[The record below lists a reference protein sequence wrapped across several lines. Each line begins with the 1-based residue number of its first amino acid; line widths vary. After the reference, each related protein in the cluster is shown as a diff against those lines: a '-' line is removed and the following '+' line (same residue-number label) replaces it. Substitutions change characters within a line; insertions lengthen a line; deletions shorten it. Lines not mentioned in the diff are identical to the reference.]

1 MAKVITSEKKAFTL
15 VNAKVDE
22 KLVDVFVDGGVTVKV
37 CDAGVSSP
45 VGEIIDIEGKELY
58 SGLFDIHCHGC
69 LALDTM
75 DGHVDDHMAR
85 MARYWAENGTTSW
98 LATTMTMDKQSI
110 LNALDADRNVKDGCN
125 VPGFHLEG
133 PYINL
138 KYKGAQNPEYVQ
150 APSLEDLE
158 EYKKKGALM
167 ITVAPEVEG
176 GIEFIKNC
184 GISVALGHTDAT
196 YEQACE
202 AFDAGADNV
211 THTFN
216 AMPGLHHRNPSVVGA
231 AIEKN
236 AYVQAITD
244 GTHLHKA
251 VITML
256 YRTFGVERMIIISD
270 EISAAGLSDGVY
282 ESGGLRVTVKDGV
295 ARIDNGAI
303 AGSTTTLYN
312 CVRRAIEF
320 GIPKKDA
327 FRMAS
332 RTPAELLGLKKGRIE
347 EGYDAE
353 FIVVNPDLSLE
364 CTIILNK

>member
-1 MAKVITSEKKAFTL
+1 MAKVITSRKKRFTL
-15 VNAKVDE
+15 INAKVDE
-22 KLVDVFVDGGVTVKV
+22 DICDIFVDGGVITKV
-37 CDAGVSSP
+37 LRAGECAP
-45 VGEIIDIEGKELY
+45 TGEIIDIGGKELY
-58 SGLFDIHCHGC
+58 PGLFDIHCHGC
-69 LALDTM
+69 LGFDTM
-75 DGHVDDHMAR
+75 DGYKDGHMAA
-85 MARYWAENGTTSW
+85 MARHWAQNGTTSW
-98 LATTMTMDKQSI
+98 LATTMTMDKESI
-110 LNALDADRNVKDGCN
+110 LKALSANTDIEDGCN
-125 VPGFHLEG
+125 IPGFHLEG

-150 APSLEDLE
+150 KPSLEDLK
-158 EYKKKGALM
+158 EYKGAMM

-295 ARIDNGAI
+295 ARIDNGSI

-312 CVRRAIEF
+312 CVLKAIEF

-332 RTPAELLGLKKGRIE
+332 RTPAELLKLKKGRIM

-364 CTIILNK
+364 ATIILNK

>member
-1 MAKVITSEKKAFTL
+1 MAKVITSKKQSFTL
-15 VNAKVDE
+15 INAIVDDRAC
-22 KLVDVFVDGGVTVKV
+22 DVFVDGGVITRVA
-37 CDAGVSSP
+37 DAGAILP
-45 VGEIIDIEGKELY
+45 VGEVIDIGGKELY
-58 SGLFDIHCHGC
+58 PGLFDIHCHGC
-69 LALDTM
+69 LGFDTTDGYA
-75 DGHVDDHMAR
+75 DGHMAAMAR
-85 MARYWAENGTTSW
+85 HWAENGTTSW
-98 LATTMTMDKQSI
+98 LATTMTMDKESI
-110 LNALDADRNVKDGCN
+110 LKALSANTDIEDGCN
-125 VPGFHLEG
+125 IPGFHLEG

-150 APSLEDLE
+150 KPNLKDLE
-158 EYKKKGALM
+158 EYKGAMM

-184 GISVALGHTDAT
+184 KISVALGHTDAT

-216 AMPGLHHRNPSVVGA
+216 AMPGFHHRNPSVVGA

-244 GTHLHKA
+244 GTHLHKST
-251 VITML
+251 VIML

-270 EISAAGLSDGVY
+270 EISAAGLCDGVY

-295 ARIDNGAI
+295 ARIDSGTI

-312 CVRRAIEF
+312 CVLKAIEF

-332 RTPAELLGLKKGRIE
+332 RTPAELLKLKKGRIE
-347 EGYDAE
+347 AGYDAE
-353 FIVVNPDLSLE
+353 FVVVNPDLSLE
-364 CTIILNK
+364 MTIILNK